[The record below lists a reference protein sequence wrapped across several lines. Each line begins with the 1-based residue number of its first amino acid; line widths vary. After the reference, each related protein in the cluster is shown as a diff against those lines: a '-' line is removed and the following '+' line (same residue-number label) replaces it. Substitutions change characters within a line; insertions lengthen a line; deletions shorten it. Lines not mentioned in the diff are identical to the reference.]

1 MSSNMFFKLNKRLMA
16 KLLIKRSELTI
27 LLLIFKT

>member
-1 MSSNMFFKLNKRLMA
+1 MLFKLKKRLMA
-16 KLLIKRSELTI
+16 KLLIKRLELTI